1 MTQAHP
7 DSPDDTPASA
17 NPPPHR
23 GWRPLR
29 WLAAG
34 ALALLLALAAFAGWV
49 TASGQGFAWAWRTA
63 AELSHGRLG
72 VGAVRGTLW
81 QGFELQRLRWQDP
94 AQRLEVERLR
104 LDWQPSALWRGTL
117 HLTRLELGHVRLT
130 SLAAAAPAAPPQ
142 LPASL
147 ALPLTVELDRFALA
161 SLTLL
166 PGDVR
171 LYDVAGAYRYQ
182 GGRHQVQLARLN
194 SPWGGGGAALTLAD
208 ARPFALSGTLSARG
222 TLEQVAIKADLA
234 LAGSLADL
242 QARGTVA
249 GRGLLAEVSGR
260 FDPFAAS
267 ALNRFRRL
275 DVRVGGVNPQA
286 LQPSWPKA
294 RLNFAVYAEPAA
306 GATVAG
312 GLSLI
317 NSEAGA
323 LSAGQL
329 PLAFL
334 AGEFR
339 VRGQRLTLNALQA
352 QLAGGGRVALNGTL
366 DAQALALTARLQ
378 DVALRALHASAPDQT
393 VGGTLTLDGTPAK
406 PTLSAALQSRQLAL
420 EARLARE
427 PGAAQALR
435 LERLQLTA
443 GGGRLA
449 LSGRVELQQARRFEL
464 SGALEK
470 ADPARFLKGAPVGDL
485 NARLTARGQLA
496 APLAA
501 TLRLQF
507 APSRL
512 SGAPLTGRAELDL
525 QPGRLKRLDAD
536 LRLADNRLQAAGAY
550 GAAGDRLKLLIDAP
564 NLRLLGPG
572 FTGRIG
578 GQLDLAGTPK
588 LPLLSANLKAERL
601 ALPGG
606 VGVEALTLA
615 GELQADTASP
625 FRVQLAAQQLR
636 LGEFGASTLRL
647 NAVGQRNRHRIE
659 LDGRLTLKQRPYA
672 LALRANGGLAA
683 GSTQWQGT
691 LQTLQLAGQPGL
703 TLLAPASLSVGPQRL
718 ELGAARLAMLG
729 GQVELQ
735 QLRRDASGLLNT
747 RGRAA
752 GLRLA
757 ELAPLLA
764 LPVQQTLVVSG
775 DWALSGRGVPQGQLN
790 LQRVGGDVWL
800 PGSNGRPLALELG
813 TSRVGL
819 RLDAN
824 RAQLELQLQSRYLN
838 ASGNGALPLAGGID
852 GRTPLAASL
861 RLEVP
866 ALKAL
871 AGLAGPG
878 LELGGQLAANVTLS
892 GPLAAPLAYGR
903 LDGKGLLF
911 ADRKTGLRLAEGVLE
926 ARLDGRRLLLDRLR
940 FASGEGEALASG
952 ALDLKDRGPD
962 ATVRLSLK
970 RFSVFDRPNRRLV
983 VSGDSDILFVDN
995 KLTLTGRLRADQ
1007 GRVELPKQGT
1017 PQLSDDVHVVG
1028 REAPPPSA
1036 LATLPVTVRLDLDL
1050 GERFRFTGQGLDVEL
1065 SGVVH
1070 VSAAPGEAPA
1080 ARGQVRVVKG
1090 RYKAYGQDL
1099 DIEYGTITFTG
1110 SLDNPA
1116 LNVRAKRRLS
1126 PVGAGVE
1133 VGGSVA
1139 APSVRL
1145 IADEALSE
1153 RDKLSWLVLG
1163 RASVGGSDDASLA
1176 AAAGALLAGTIND
1189 RIGLFDDLGLVNQQ
1203 GKTLADGTVS
1213 PAEQVV
1219 TVGRQLTRTLYLGYE
1234 YGIASASQALKMS
1247 YQLSKGW
1254 SLVLRAG
1261 TTASLETRYTLR
1273 FD

>member
-1 MTQAHP
+1 MTHP
-7 DSPDDTPASA
+7 VPSPDASPASA
-17 NPPPHR
+17 KPPRR

-29 WLAAG
+29 WLG
-34 ALALLLALAAFAGWV
+34 VSVLALLLTLAALAGWA
-49 TASGQGFAWAWRTA
+49 TSSEQGFAWAWRSA
-63 AELSHGRLG
+63 AALSHGRLG
-72 VGAVRGTLW
+72 VGTVRGTLW

-94 AQRLEVERLR
+94 ARVLEVERLR
-104 LDWQPSALWRGTL
+104 LDWLPAALWRGTL
-117 HLTRLELGHVRLT
+117 HLTRLELGHVRFT
-130 SLAAAAPAAPPQ
+130 SKAAAPAAPPR
-142 LPASL
+142 LPESL
-147 ALPLTVELDRFALA
+147 ALPLTVALDRFALA

-171 LYDVAGAYRYQ
+171 LYDVAGAYRYE
-182 GGRHQVQLARLN
+182 GGQHRVRLARLN
-194 SPWGGGGAALTLAD
+194 SPWGGGTAALTLAD
-208 ARPFALSGTLSARG
+208 ARPFALSGSLAARG
-222 TLEQVAIKADLA
+222 VLEEVAIKADLG
-234 LAGSLADL
+234 LAGSLAEL

-260 FDPFAAS
+260 FDPFAKS

-275 DVRVGGVNPQA
+275 DLRVGGINPQA

-306 GATVAG
+306 GATVVG
-312 GLSLI
+312 GLSLV

-323 LSAGQL
+323 LSAGRL

-339 VRGQRLTLNALQA
+339 VRDERLTLSGLEA
-352 QLAGGGRVALNGTL
+352 QLAGGGRVALAGTL
-366 DAQALALTARLQ
+366 DARTLALSARLQ
-378 DVALRALHASAPDQT
+378 DVALRALHSAAPDET
-393 VGGTLTLDGTPAK
+393 VAGTLTLTGTPTQ
-406 PTLSAALQSRQLAL
+406 PRLGAALKSRQLAL
-420 EARLARE
+420 DARVALE
-427 PGAAQALR
+427 QGGAQALR
-435 LERLQLTA
+435 LEQVQLSA
-443 GGGRLA
+443 AGGRLA
-449 LSGRVELQQARRFEL
+449 LAGRVELQQARRFEL
-464 SGALEK
+464 SGALER
-470 ADPARFLKGAPVGDL
+470 ADPARFIKGWPAGDL

-496 APLAA
+496 SPLAA
-501 TLRLQF
+501 TVRLQF
-507 APSRL
+507 SPSRL

-536 LRLADNRLQAAGAY
+536 LRLADNRLQAGGSY

-572 FTGRIG
+572 FAGRVG

-606 VGVEALTLA
+606 GVGVEALTLV
-615 GELQADTASP
+615 GDLQADAASP
-625 FRVQLAAQQLR
+625 FRLQLDAQRLR
-636 LGEFGASTLRL
+636 LADVGASTLRL
-647 NAVGQRNRHRIE
+647 NAAGQRNRHRIE
-659 LDGRLTLKQRPYA
+659 LDGRLSVKQQPYT
-672 LALRANGGLAA
+672 LALRASGGLAA

-691 LQTLQLAGQPGL
+691 LEQLQLAGKPGL
-703 TLLAPASLSVGPQRL
+703 TLLAPASLSVGPQWL
-718 ELGAARLAMLG
+718 ELGATRLAALG
-729 GQVELQ
+729 GTLELQ
-735 QLRRDASGLLNT
+735 QLRRDGSGRLDT

-752 GLRLA
+752 GIHLA
-757 ELAPLLA
+757 ELAPFVA
-764 LPVQQTLVVSG
+764 LPVRQTLVVSG
-775 DWALSGRGVPQGQLN
+775 DWALSGSRTLQGQIN
-790 LQRVGGDVWL
+790 LQRAGGDVWL
-800 PGSNGRPLALELG
+800 PGSNGRQLALELG
-813 TSRVGL
+813 TSRAGL
-819 RLDAN
+819 RLDGS
-824 RAQLELQLQSRYLN
+824 RALFDLQLQSRYLN
-838 ASGNGALPLAGGID
+838 ASGSGSMPLNGGID
-852 GRTPLAASL
+852 GRTPLAATL
-861 RLEVP
+861 QLEVP
-866 ALKAL
+866 TLKAL

-878 LELGGQLAANVTLS
+878 LELGGQLAANVALS
-892 GPLAAPLAYGR
+892 GPLAAPLAQGR

-911 ADRKTGLRLAEGVLE
+911 ADRKTGLRLADGVLE

-952 ALDLKDRGPD
+952 TLDLRDSGPD
-962 ATVRLSLK
+962 ATVRVSFK
-970 RFSVFDRPNRRLV
+970 RFSVFDRPTRRLV
-983 VSGDSDILFVDN
+983 ISGDGDVAFAER
-995 KLTLTGRLRADQ
+995 KLTLTGRVRADQ
-1007 GRVELPKQGT
+1007 GRVELPKLGT
-1017 PQLSDDVHVVG
+1017 PQLSDDVHVAG
-1028 REAPPPSA
+1028 RESAPPSA

-1065 SGVVH
+1065 SGVVR

-1110 SLDNPA
+1110 ALDNPA

-1139 APSVRL
+1139 APSIRL

-1163 RASVGGSDDASLA
+1163 RASAGGTRDDAALA

-1189 RIGLFDDLGLVNQQ
+1189 RLGLFDDLGLVSQQ
-1203 GKTLADGTVS
+1203 QKTRPDGTVS

-1219 TVGRQLTRTLYLGYE
+1219 TVGRQLTRELYLGYE
-1234 YGIASASQALKMS
+1234 YGIASANQAVKLA

-1261 TTASLETRYTLR
+1261 STASLETRYTLR

>member
-1 MTQAHP
+1 MTQLPP
-7 DSPDDTPASA
+7 DSPDDAPASA
-17 NPPPHR
+17 KPPPRR

-29 WLAAG
+29 WLG
-34 ALALLLALAAFAGWV
+34 GSVLALLLALAALAGWV
-49 TASGQGFAWAWRTA
+49 TSSEQGFAWAWRSA
-63 AELSHGRLG
+63 AGLSHGRLG
-72 VGAVRGTLW
+72 VAAVHGTLW

-94 AQRLEVERLR
+94 ARVLEVERLR
-104 LDWQPSALWRGTL
+104 LDWQPAALWRGSL
-117 HLTRLELGHVRLT
+117 HLTQLELGHVRFT
-130 SLAAAAPAAPPQ
+130 SKAVAPAAAPQ
-142 LPASL
+142 LPDSL
-147 ALPLTVELDRFALA
+147 ALPLTVALDRFSLA

-171 LYDVAGAYRYQ
+171 LYDVAGAYRYE
-182 GGRHQVQLARLN
+182 GGQHRVRLARLN
-194 SPWGGGGAALTLAD
+194 SPWGGGTAALTLAD
-208 ARPFALSGTLSARG
+208 ARPFALSGSLAARG
-222 TLEQVAIKADLA
+222 VLEEVAIKADLG
-234 LAGSLADL
+234 LAGSLAEL

-260 FDPFAAS
+260 FDPFAKS

-275 DVRVGGVNPQA
+275 DLRVGGVNPQA
-286 LQPSWPKA
+286 LEPSWPKA

-306 GATVAG
+306 GATVVG

-323 LSAGQL
+323 LSAERL

-339 VRGQRLTLNALQA
+339 VRDERLTLSGLDA
-352 QLAGGGRVALNGTL
+352 QLAGGGRVALAGTL
-366 DAQALALTARLQ
+366 DARTLALNARLQ
-378 DVALRALHASAPDQT
+378 DVALRALHASAPEET
-393 VGGTLTLDGTPAK
+393 IAGTLTLTGTPAQ
-406 PTLSAALQSRQLAL
+406 PRLGVALKSRQLAL
-420 EARLARE
+420 DARVALE
-427 PGAAQALR
+427 QGAVQALR
-435 LERLQLTA
+435 LEQVQLSA

-449 LSGRVELQQARRFEL
+449 LAGRVELQQARRFEL
-464 SGALEK
+464 SGALER
-470 ADPARFLKGAPVGDL
+470 ADPARFIKGWPAGDL

-496 APLAA
+496 SPLAA
-501 TLRLQF
+501 TVRLQF
-507 APSRL
+507 SSSRL
-512 SGAPLTGRAELDL
+512 SGAPLSGRAELDL

-536 LRLADNRLQAAGAY
+536 LRLADNRLQAGGSY
-550 GAAGDRLKLLIDAP
+550 GVAGDRLKLLIDAP

-572 FTGRIG
+572 FAGRVG

-606 VGVEALTLA
+606 VGVEALTLV
-615 GELQADTASP
+615 GDLQADAASP
-625 FRVQLAAQQLR
+625 FRLQLDAQRLR
-636 LGEFGASTLRL
+636 VADVGVSTLRL
-647 NAVGQRNRHRIE
+647 NAAGQRNRHRIE
-659 LDGRLTLKQRPYA
+659 LDSRLSVKQQPYT
-672 LALRANGGLAA
+672 LALRASGGLAA

-691 LQTLQLAGQPGL
+691 LEQLQLAGKPGL

-718 ELGAARLAMLG
+718 ELGATRLAALG
-729 GQVELQ
+729 GTLELQ
-735 QLRRDASGLLNT
+735 QLRRDVSGRLDT

-752 GLRLA
+752 DIHLA
-757 ELAPLLA
+757 ELAPFVV
-764 LPVQQTLVVSG
+764 LPVRQTLVVSG
-775 DWALSGRGVPQGQLN
+775 DWALSGSRTLQGQLN
-790 LQRVGGDVWL
+790 LQRAGGDVWL
-800 PGSNGRPLALELG
+800 PGNNGRQLALELG
-813 TSRVGL
+813 TSRAGL
-819 RLDAN
+819 RLDGS
-824 RAQLELQLQSRYLN
+824 RALFDLQLQSRYLN
-838 ASGNGALPLAGGID
+838 ASGSGSMPLNGGID
-852 GRTPLAASL
+852 GRTPLAATL
-861 RLEVP
+861 QLEVP
-866 ALKAL
+866 TLKAL

-878 LELGGQLAANVTLS
+878 LELGGQLAANVALS
-892 GPLAAPLAYGR
+892 GPLAAPLAQGR

-911 ADRKTGLRLAEGVLE
+911 ADRKTGLRLAEGVLV

-952 ALDLKDRGPD
+952 TLDLRDSGPD
-962 ATVRLSLK
+962 ATVRVSFK
-970 RFSVFDRPNRRLV
+970 RFSVFDRPTRRLV
-983 VSGDSDILFVDN
+983 ISGEGDVAFAER
-995 KLTLTGRLRADQ
+995 KLTLTGRVRADQ
-1007 GRVELPKQGT
+1007 GRVELPKLGT
-1017 PQLSDDVHVVG
+1017 PQLSDDVVVKG
-1028 REAPPPSA
+1028 RETAPPSA
-1036 LATLPVTVRLDLDL
+1036 LASLPVTVRLDLDL

-1065 SGVVH
+1065 SGVVR

-1110 SLDNPA
+1110 ALDNPA

-1139 APSVRL
+1139 APSIRL
-1145 IADEALSE
+1145 IADETMSE

-1163 RASVGGSDDASLA
+1163 RASAGGSDDASLA

-1189 RIGLFDDLGLVNQQ
+1189 RLGLFDDLGLVSQQ
-1203 GKTLADGTVS
+1203 QKTLADGTVS

-1219 TVGRQLTRTLYLGYE
+1219 TVGRQLTRELYLGYE
-1234 YGIASASQALKMS
+1234 YGIASANQAVKLA